1 MTFSDVVA
9 GLDTNM
15 FQPAPVAWLWD
26 AAGRLEINWK
36 LSCHEK
42 HILGDTKKW
51 LFSVQAVFLFL
62 IYFKQYL
69 FAVKSKRLLWIFRIH
84 YYVSW
89 RSLAWSFLFAVL
101 CLLPQDRS
109 YIFSSPLLRVYFHL
123 HRTLWCRQE
132 MLVILGYWEEHLRGQ
147 YLSLKK
153 YSAIYTKG
161 SWLFRGG

>member
-69 FAVKSKRLLWIFRIH
+69 FAVKSKR
-84 YYVSW
+84 YSTVSSSTITMYPEDHW
-89 RSLAWSFLFAVL
+89 HGPFFLQS
-101 CLLPQDRS
+101 C
-109 YIFSSPLLRVYFHL
+109 VYFHKIEVTSF
-123 HRTLWCRQE
+123 H
-132 MLVILGYWEEHLRGQ
+132 HLCCVFIFTCTGHCGVDKRCW
-147 YLSLKK
+147 S
-153 YSAIYTKG
+153 SWAIEKNI
-161 SWLFRGG
+161 